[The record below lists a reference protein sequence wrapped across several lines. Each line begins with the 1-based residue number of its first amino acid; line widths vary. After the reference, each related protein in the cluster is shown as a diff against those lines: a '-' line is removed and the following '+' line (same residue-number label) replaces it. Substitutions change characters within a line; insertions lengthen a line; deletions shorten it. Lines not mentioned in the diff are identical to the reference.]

1 MVVERH
7 FIVLGTSHEVRLKSS
22 HPTTQYIAGHVYRR
36 AIAARRRAVAAAPAP
51 LPTISFYAAAADNDL
66 LLGLSVCWIVRSIT
80 IRIHKSNYV
89 LVNIL
94 LAMGIDSCTYVR
106 VESFCLYTGVLLIEV
121 KKDPKV

>member
-22 HPTTQYIAGHVYRR
+22 HPTAQYIAGHVYRR

-80 IRIHKSNYV
+80 IRIHKSNYLCIGKYIV
-89 LVNIL
+89 SHGDRLMYL
-94 LAMGIDSCTYVR
+94 LMY
-106 VESFCLYTGVLLIEV
+106 E
-121 KKDPKV
+121 